1 MKQESPS
8 RSHRAEANTAGFEQN
23 PSQQWK
29 SSLSFLIRE
38 LTIATACDSLFLCL
52 LLAFV
57 LFCLRQCLSIPNWPG
72 TGSEDQV
79 GLELTET
86 LSTLPTHAGV
96 KGVPNRPGHT
106 SFLLIFPYT
115 SWATVLSLT
124 NCVCPLQQYK
134 GDHINSTA
142 LPMCKSM
149 GFLRLLS
156 IHKACGKELSLRSAD
171 GLLS

>member
-1 MKQESPS
+1 MLLTWLSGCFTEHKLSLEHEAGVTRQESPGRGQHS
-8 RSHRAEANTAGFEQN
+8 RLWAQLLPAMDELTF
-23 PSQQWK
+23 
-29 SSLSFLIRE
+29 FLIRE

-57 LFCLRQCLSIPNWPG
+57 LFCLRQCLSLPNWPG

-86 LSTLPTHAGV
+86 LSTLSTHAGV

-124 NCVCPLQQYK
+124 NCVCRW
-134 GDHINSTA
+134 HIASSPA
-142 LPMCKSM
+142 VQRWP
-149 GFLRLLS
+149 
-156 IHKACGKELSLRSAD
+156 H
-171 GLLS
+171 